1 MMTQVTARIP
11 DTLVTELD
19 GAASALR
26 RSRAEVIRLAIE
38 YYLDDFEDLRA
49 SISALRDPGDP
60 VLDWEAVRDELLDQ
74 D

>member
-1 MMTQVTARIP
+1 MIQVTARIP
-11 DTLVTELD
+11 DPLVNELD
-19 GAASALR
+19 VAATALR

-49 SISALRDPGDP
+49 SISALHDPADP